1 MNRKLGTS
9 YLKAALAYFSM
20 SVIMGTIM
28 TFGPVYDFVML
39 SILFS
44 RAHAHLSL
52 IGWVSFAIIGFM
64 YLGLYYLNKPMYSER
79 LGYCGFYLFNIGT
92 FFEVSTLLFGGYDQ
106 AHAIMNGDANSSLH
120 ALPYTMLTIIFA
132 LVMLIG
138 AFMTVYNIYKTM
150 NTK

>member
-9 YLKAALAYFSM
+9 YLKTALAYFSM

-28 TFGPVYDFVML
+28 TIGPIYDFIMS
-39 SILFS
+39 SILFA

-52 IGWVSFAIIGFM
+52 IGWVSFSIIGFM
-64 YLGLYYLNKPMYSER
+64 HLGLEYLHKPMYSER
-79 LGYCGFYLFNIGT
+79 LGFSGFYLFNIGI
-92 FFEVSTLLFGGYDQ
+92 FFEVVTLVVGGYDQ
-106 AHAIMNGDANSSLH
+106 VHAIMDGDVNPSLH

-132 LVMLIG
+132 FVMLVG
-138 AFMTVYNIYKTM
+138 AFMATYNIYKTL